1 MTRSEHLENFRNG
14 FEKLKAALQNYPRN
28 IFDYKPSPQNW
39 SIHEIIIHMADSE
52 VNSYARCRKI
62 IAESGSSIMAYDQD
76 KWAVDLNYNN
86 QDMDVALDLFGYL
99 RIATYELLKM
109 TPEEKWNNYMLHPER
124 GKITLNEWLTI
135 YSEHVDVHINQMN
148 RNFDEW
154 HKTKKN

>member
-28 IFDYKPSPQNW
+28 IFDYKPSPEKW
-39 SIHEIIIHMADSE
+39 SIHEVIIHMADSE

-76 KWAVDLNYNN
+76 KWAVDLNYTN
-86 QDMDVALDLFGYL
+86 QDMDVALDLFGNL

-109 TPEEKWNNYMLHPER
+109 IPEEKWNNHMMHPER
-124 GKITLNEWLTI
+124 GKVTLDEWLTI

-148 RNFDEW
+148 RNLEEW
-154 HKTKKN
+154 HKIKKN